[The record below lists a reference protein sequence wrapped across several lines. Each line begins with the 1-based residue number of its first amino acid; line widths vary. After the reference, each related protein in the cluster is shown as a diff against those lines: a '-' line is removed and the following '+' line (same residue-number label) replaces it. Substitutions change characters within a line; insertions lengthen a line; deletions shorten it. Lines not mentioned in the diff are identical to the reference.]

1 MRCPES
7 IQECIESSQV
17 RGGGSFLTAGP
28 LYQQR
33 GAEIKRFF
41 NNVEAF
47 WNRQIKSLQKTETW
61 VSFFNSHVSKKFG
74 IGRKNT
80 HPSAQE
86 ERSFFHEI
94 LLGTDKMPFIF

>member
-47 WNRQIKSLQKTETW
+47 WNRQIKSLQKTET
-61 VSFFNSHVSKKFG
+61 
-74 IGRKNT
+74 
-80 HPSAQE
+80 
-86 ERSFFHEI
+86 
-94 LLGTDKMPFIF
+94 